1 MIIRNLLNTAW
12 RLAEKLCYPYMN
24 SSTIVVNV
32 NFISNN
38 IEYTRFKT
46 TYSSSVS
53 QLIYENDTGSTIA
66 YDYKLND
73 WVDQNC
79 RTIEFIGGAQIDDPA
94 LIGYINLIGKCLSN
108 TTPATIQEPA
118 AKIVYQDETLATLTP
133 GQNATIGCDNK
144 IMSEDLVI
152 SAPVSTSEMP
162 LPESAKWPYILF
174 KSPND
179 FTITSNEWDE
189 NPLSWGGGW
198 GDEEEME
205 DYWITPTKGW
215 DGIIEYSTNTIDW
228 QEWDG
233 TTTLSSENGHLYLR
247 GTGNTVITGYE
258 GTGQMGGCAWIQWDI
273 TGENIQCIGN
283 LENLLD
289 YQKVANGEHPEMLWG
304 CFYYMFLDCKAIISA
319 FDLLADYVAEDAC
332 YSMYSGC
339 YNLTKPGRLPATQL
353 GARCYQNMFSLCALE
368 ELPALPATEL
378 SIGCYHGMF
387 RSGYRYDEN
396 WNYIETTPI
405 KTSLVQTEE
414 CPFIFKVPT
423 FGQGIL
429 PEDMWGSWDY
439 PTSYLFSGTT
449 ELYAITP
456 IPNATYYTNI
466 PTYGTSKLQK
476 KKVMENGTVLP
487 DPGYEGLS
495 EVEVAVYIPKIE
507 PIETPIVENGT
518 YNASDFE
525 LDGIKEITVKVPI
538 PEDIGNVWSVLDG
551 EMRQGQLAYGEQVS
565 AGDFVE
571 LVKGFSQV
579 TFTTDIT
586 GDVYGGRINDSVYAI
601 FYKTAAGLKLR
612 AVNVST
618 SPATFGPE
626 CLVTSRNCSQFEFDI
641 NGGNIGGLTYLY
653 QDGAYTYVNA
663 YLYQVDPNTLVW
675 TQLHPVFERSGLV
688 FVPGYPGVVAV
699 NANNFMFAATA
710 EGMSNYSVNLSHVS
724 IDDAGTVSTRSSSFT
739 TGTQHP
745 KMRFGVMTDECL
757 AAVYYYGG
765 TTYCQKITLNAAAAP
780 GLGDT
785 MNVGSATVYN
795 VCSLDPEDV
804 NYTLFCETATLK
816 TVGGLSVSLPDASE
830 AGLAKLDDRS
840 ALVLTKGKI
849 YVARIVETDGVETLT
864 LTEQGAGKNF
874 TYVARTL
881 IMNSITSLAAPMY
894 ENASGRIYSIIYDD
908 SIYQIKE
915 VASTTVQRAAV
926 TTAQLG
932 IAMQSGVGGDIIN
945 VLYPRMPYPI
955 TWNIANA
962 FALPESRHLFWDR
975 DFNTTLGFP
984 DTYFPNEISVSGCDY
999 TWNPDTYALYLYNPV
1014 SAIQVD
1020 LSVIQK
1026 FNIEY
1031 ELNGGILE
1039 NPLVEYTVGNSYVL
1053 PRPTKAN
1060 DTFVGWYTS
1069 EFFEG
1074 DEVVTLEPTQTGHL
1088 KFYAAWESMIHS
1100 ITYNVPAEF
1109 VAQELVDHII
1119 DGQTK
1124 TIIFSMPNGSY
1135 VPSCSATNVTIVE
1148 EIDLANA
1155 TYTLTLTDPTPG
1167 DIVITITY
1175 IINKVPVPEV
1185 EVVDDILTITDN
1197 SETATGFTVYI
1208 DGTKVSDIGDI
1219 TNSIDDKGEIV

>member
-1 MIIRNLLNTAW
+1 MIIKNLQNTTW
-12 RLAEKLCYPYMN
+12 QFAEKICYPAAATVTLNYNLNFIVDNINYTTITFSGNGRTGNIVYGGPTETVTAFNYATLSWSDDKYRTLTVVDGTDIMVPMLISFFN
-24 SSTIVVNV
+24 LCAKNISSSSTGEDEVI
-32 NFISNN
+32 
-38 IEYTRFKT
+38 
-46 TYSSSVS
+46 
-53 QLIYENDTGSTIA
+53 
-66 YDYKLND
+66 
-73 WVDQNC
+73 
-79 RTIEFIGGAQIDDPA
+79 
-94 LIGYINLIGKCLSN
+94 
-108 TTPATIQEPA
+108 ATISYDNEVLASFTDNQS
-118 AKIVYQDETLATLTP
+118 IVI
-133 GQNATIGCDNK
+133 NCDNVVMEDK
-144 IMSEDLVI
+144 ITITPPPKQSI
-152 SAPVSTSEMP
+152 SIR
-162 LPESAKWPYILF
+162 PESADWPYVAL
-174 KSPND
+174 KSPHD
-179 FTITSNEWDE
+179 FTLASLQWQENMLGGGGGPDEEWD
-189 NPLSWGGGW
+189 W
-198 GDEEEME
+198 
-205 DYWITPTKGW
+205 YTVTPMKTW
-215 DGIIEYSTNTIDW
+215 DGVIEYSTDNIDW
-228 QEWDG
+228 LEWDG
-233 TTTLSSENGHLYLR
+233 ETTLSSINGYLYLR
-247 GTGNTVITGYE
+247 GIGNTYITGPEDYAGLGMAWQQWEIE
-258 GTGQMGGCAWIQWDI
+258 GTNVRCLG
-273 TGENIQCIGN
+273 NI
-283 LENLLD
+283 ENLLD
-289 YQKVANGEHPEMLWG
+289 YQIVANGEHPYMEWG
-304 CFYYMFLDCKAIISA
+304 CFYYMFSNCDAIVSA
-319 FDLLADYVAEDAC
+319 FDILADTIADDAC
-332 YSMYSGC
+332 YGMYEYC
-339 YNLTKPGRLPATQL
+339 YNLTQPGHLTATEL
-353 GARCYQNMFSLCALE
+353 GYECYYRMFIGCALE
-368 ELPALPATEL
+368 ELPALPATQL
-378 SIGCYHGMF
+378 NSYVYQYMF
-387 RSGYRYDEN
+387 GGGGYYDEN
-396 WNYIETTPI
+396 DNWIET
-405 KTSLVQTEE
+405 SGVQLSFTKSEE
-414 CPFIFKVPT
+414 FPYAFRVPT
-423 FGQGIL
+423 FGVGEL
-429 PEDMWGSWDY
+429 PEEMYSNWDY
-439 PTSYLFSGTT
+439 PTVEMFSNNNDPN
-449 ELYAITP
+449 IKTP
-456 IPNATYYTNI
+456 LINTTYYANI

-495 EVEVAVYIPKIE
+495 EVEVDVYIPKIE

-525 LDGIKEITVKVPI
+525 LDGIKEITIKVPV
-538 PEDIGNVWSVLDG
+538 PEDIGNVWDALDG

-586 GDVYGGRINDSVYAI
+586 GDVYGGRVNDSVYAV

-724 IDDAGTVSTRSSSFT
+724 VDNAGTVSTRSTSFT

-757 AAVYYYGG
+757 ASVYYYGG
-765 TTYCQKITLNAAAAP
+765 VAYCQKITLNASTAP
-780 GLGDT
+780 GLGDRIQ
-785 MNVGSATVYN
+785 VGTATVYN

-816 TVGGLSVSLPDASE
+816 TVGGLSISLPDASE
-830 AGLAKLDDRS
+830 AGLAKLDNRS

-932 IAMQSGVGGDIIN
+932 IAMQSGVGGEVIN

-984 DTYFPNEISVSGCDY
+984 DTYFPDTLAVSGCDY
-999 TWNPDTYALYLYNPV
+999 TWDPDTYALYLYNPV

-1031 ELNGGILE
+1031 ELNGGTLT
-1039 NPLVEYTVGNSYVL
+1039 NPLEEYVVGYSYVL
-1053 PRPTKAN
+1053 PQPTKAN
-1060 DTFVGWYTS
+1060 DVFAGWYAS

-1088 KFYAAWESMIHS
+1088 KFYAAWESMIHN
-1100 ITYNVPAEF
+1100 ITYNVPTEF
-1109 VAQELVDHII
+1109 VAQETVDRII

-1124 TIIFSMPNGSY
+1124 TVIFQMPDGSY
-1135 VPSCSATNVTIVE
+1135 APTCSATNVTITE
-1148 EIDLANA
+1148 EISLADA

-1175 IINKVPVPEV
+1175 SINKVPTPEV